1 MRKFLII
8 AVVLVAAGL
17 AAWFV
22 PRPAPR
28 TPPGGQ
34 GAGGAGEPTRLP
46 AITGELVQPELA
58 RRRPLAVIVEN
69 HPDSRPQSGLLEA
82 DVLYETLA
90 EGGITRFLALY
101 QSREASRIG
110 PVRSAREYFAEI
122 ANGWGAIY
130 AHVGGSNEVI
140 EKLKAGGYP
149 ALSDAN
155 EYYNEQFFSRDQLKS
170 PPHNVFTSTER
181 LNALAKARFYG
192 TVWSQDPP
200 WPRKDE
206 QPIGASS
213 SSPSVRNVAMSFSRP
228 GYEVSYRYDPESNG
242 YRRSL
247 GGEPHRDFRTGV
259 QLEPKVLIVQVVPI
273 TPVPDDPLLKVS
285 VELSGEGRAV
295 VFQDGQVLD
304 GTWRQDQSGGPA
316 RFFDQAGREVQLNRG
331 QTWVHLL
338 PKDRAYTLV
347 WD

>member
-1 MRKFLII
+1 MRKLSI
-8 AVVLVAAGL
+8 AVAIALAGLVAWL
-17 AAWFV
+17 VFRPV
-22 PRPAPR
+22 PKVVRD
-28 TPPGGQ
+28 GQGQ
-34 GAGGAGEPTRLP
+34 GAAEPVRLP

-58 RRRPLAVIVEN
+58 GRRPLAVMVEN

-82 DVLYETLA
+82 DVVYETLA
-90 EGGITRFLALY
+90 EGGITRFLVLY

-140 EKLKAGGYP
+140 AKLKAGDYP
-149 ALSDAN
+149 SLSDAN
-155 EYYNEQFFSRDQLKS
+155 EYYNEQFFSRDQAKA

-181 LNALAKARFYG
+181 LSALAKACLYK
-192 TVWSQDPP
+192 TVWSQEPP
-200 WPRKDE
+200 WPRKNG
-206 QPIGASS
+206 QPAGASS

-228 GYEVSYRYDPESNG
+228 GYEVSYRYDPEGNG
-242 YRRSL
+242 YLRSL
-247 GGEPHRDFRTGV
+247 GGEPHRDARTGA
-259 QLEPKVLIVQVVPI
+259 QLEPKVVVVQVVPI
-273 TPVPDDPLLKVS
+273 VPVPDDPLLKVT

-295 VFQDGQVLD
+295 IFQDGQVLD
-304 GTWRQDQSGGPA
+304 GTWRQDKTQGPV
-316 RFFDQAGREVQLNRG
+316 RFYDQAGGEVRLNRG